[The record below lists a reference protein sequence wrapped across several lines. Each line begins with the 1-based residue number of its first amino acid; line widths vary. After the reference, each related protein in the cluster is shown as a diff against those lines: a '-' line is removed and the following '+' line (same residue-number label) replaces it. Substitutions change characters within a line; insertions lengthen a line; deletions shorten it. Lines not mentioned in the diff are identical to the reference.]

1 MLEAENPNEP
11 YQREQLIRA
20 GWVNRM
26 SQSKKERKGKENEKE
41 RRREGTTK

>member
-20 GWVNRM
+20 GWMNRM
-26 SQSKKERKGKENEKE
+26 SQSKKERKGKENEKG
-41 RRREGTTK
+41 RREGTTK